1 MGIYSEGDIPIPP
14 TPIPEGDHSRTLRF
28 AVLGGIALQPSA
40 RGRRSRTMAAAE
52 VRGQVSRPVV
62 TRLVGGA
69 VTRRCRAL
77 EPATAAL
84 RAPDVEVAAQ
94 VANNVR
100 WSEALGCD
108 ATGWTAEQQI
118 ASSDDGAAFGVKHRH
133 GAGVLYS
140 KTGSVYWLSTTDPF
154 VWSGAG
160 VAIGYGGAVRGLVC
174 TRSNVLV
181 GALLHVSA
189 LEGGRWSAVRSLD
202 GGANWLQAFPATQP
216 DVAAGCALAAIGDV
230 VVWVYSSANGALHL
244 VSTDGGAT
252 WS

>member
-1 MGIYSEGDIPIPP
+1 MGYYSEGDIPIPP
-14 TPIPEGDHSRTLRF
+14 TPVPEGDHSRTLRF

-62 TRLVGGA
+62 TRLVGGTA
-69 VTRRCRAL
+69 VCRYSVL
-77 EPATAAL
+77 EPAVGSGVAPTIEVMTQTA
-84 RAPDVEVAAQ
+84 D
-94 VANNVR
+94 NVR

-108 ATGWTAEQQI
+108 AAEWTAEQQI

-140 KTGSVYWLSTTDPF
+140 KSGAVKWLSTADPF
-154 VWSGAG
+154 AWSGSG
-160 VAIGYGGAVRGLVC
+160 SSIGFSGAARGLVC
-174 TRSNVLV
+174 TRSNLLV
-181 GALLHVSA
+181 GALYHASA
-189 LEGGRWSAVRSLD
+189 AVGARWSAVRSMD
-202 GGANWLQAFPATQP
+202 GGSTWSQSFPSKQP
-216 DVAAGCALAAIGDV
+216 DASAGCALAAIGDV